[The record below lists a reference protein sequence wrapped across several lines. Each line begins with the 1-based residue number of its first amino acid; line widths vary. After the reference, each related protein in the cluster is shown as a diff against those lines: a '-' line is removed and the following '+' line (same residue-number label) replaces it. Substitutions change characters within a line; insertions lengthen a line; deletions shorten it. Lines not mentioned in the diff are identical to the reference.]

1 MKNIFF
7 LLIILFSY
15 DFSYSQNV
23 FLKNIQ
29 IKGNNITKEDII
41 MREVVIISNTFYEY
55 KDLKEAIK
63 STKNNLINLKLFNFV
78 EIEELTNSDTTNIII
93 NLTERWYI
101 WPYPILEISERNF
114 NSWWREFSSN
124 NYTDFSR
131 LNYGIF
137 LNWENFR
144 GKNESLK
151 LSHKSLESKKET
163 IF

>member
-1 MKNIFF
+1 
-7 LLIILFSY
+7 
-15 DFSYSQNV
+15 
-23 FLKNIQ
+23 
-29 IKGNNITKEDII
+29 
-41 MREVVIISNTFYEY
+41 MREVVIRSNTFYEY

-137 LNWENFR
+137 LNWENF
-144 GKNESLK
+144 
-151 LSHKSLESKKET
+151 
-163 IF
+163 